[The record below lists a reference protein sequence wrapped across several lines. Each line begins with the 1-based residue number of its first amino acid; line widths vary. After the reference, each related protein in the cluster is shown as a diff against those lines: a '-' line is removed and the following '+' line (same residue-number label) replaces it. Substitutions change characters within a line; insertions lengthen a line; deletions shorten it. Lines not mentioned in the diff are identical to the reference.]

1 MAWGSGR
8 KVGGREVMR
17 GRTVKEVNGMAKYT
31 SVEVS
36 GKSGKAKL

>member
-1 MAWGSGR
+1 
-8 KVGGREVMR
+8 MR

-36 GKSGKAKL
+36 GKSGKAKLQNLTQSFTL